1 MARIRQLIE
10 CEGQEEGGLT
20 FLDLV
25 AVHPTLQI
33 AIWKMA
39 LNSSN
44 LRPCGRPACYAR
56 CEKAYKQDSDKDLRL
71 QGQKSLWRD
80 FYVRRSVL
88 CLKIIQHRLS
98 VIMCL
103 LLTLSYNLVAA
114 SILIRDYRGWL
125 SCTAG
130 VSVIMCILI
139 HSWLLYYL
147 AEWMSKRSFY
157 WGVN

>member
-71 QGQKSLWRD
+71 QGQKSL
-80 FYVRRSVL
+80 
-88 CLKIIQHRLS
+88 
-98 VIMCL
+98 
-103 LLTLSYNLVAA
+103 
-114 SILIRDYRGWL
+114 
-125 SCTAG
+125 
-130 VSVIMCILI
+130 
-139 HSWLLYYL
+139 
-147 AEWMSKRSFY
+147 
-157 WGVN
+157 

>member
-44 LRPCGRPACYAR
+44 LRPCGRPACYAWR
-56 CEKAYKQDSDKDLRL
+56 EKAYKQDSDKDLRL
-71 QGQKSLWRD
+71 QGQKSL
-80 FYVRRSVL
+80 
-88 CLKIIQHRLS
+88 
-98 VIMCL
+98 
-103 LLTLSYNLVAA
+103 
-114 SILIRDYRGWL
+114 
-125 SCTAG
+125 
-130 VSVIMCILI
+130 
-139 HSWLLYYL
+139 
-147 AEWMSKRSFY
+147 
-157 WGVN
+157 